1 MIRRP
6 PRSTRTDTLFP
17 YTTLFRSDV
26 RHSLTLVAF
35 VMMMYVVLFAT
46 IVVVFCRRL
55 NRAADPVVYRE
66 ARTYG
71 QQATAYVLKIE
82 RTRWRVRRSWDF
94 RLRSRPQ
101 RFEYKMRLRVTPECG
116 MDYEGDVAESLSGD
130 DVRERG
136 DMVAMKVNPQYRDV
150 VVFSKICKATP

>member
-1 MIRRP
+1 MNMSQRARLMMKQWVLLAFAFIIVHVL
-6 PRSTRTDTLFP
+6 LFV
-17 YTTLFRSDV
+17 SWIIIGADV

-101 RFEYKMRLRVTPECG
+101 RFESQMRFRVSPECG
-116 MDYEGDVAESLSGD
+116 LAYEVAKLAP
-130 DVRERG
+130 RRP
-136 DMVAMKVNPQYRDV
+136 NPVIR
-150 VVFSKICKATP
+150 SE

>member
-1 MIRRP
+1 MNMSQRARLMMKQWVLLAFAFIIVHVL
-6 PRSTRTDTLFP
+6 LFV
-17 YTTLFRSDV
+17 SWIIIGADV

-82 RTRWRVRRSWDF
+82 RTRRRIRRSWVLS
-94 RLRSRPQ
+94 LRSRPQ
-101 RFEYKMRLRVTPECG
+101 QFEYQKRLRGHPAHGSGFKVE
-116 MDYEGDVAESLSGD
+116 VAESLCGD
-130 DVRERG
+130 AVPVRG
-136 DMVAMKVNPQYRDV
+136 ALVTQ
-150 VVFSKICKATP
+150 